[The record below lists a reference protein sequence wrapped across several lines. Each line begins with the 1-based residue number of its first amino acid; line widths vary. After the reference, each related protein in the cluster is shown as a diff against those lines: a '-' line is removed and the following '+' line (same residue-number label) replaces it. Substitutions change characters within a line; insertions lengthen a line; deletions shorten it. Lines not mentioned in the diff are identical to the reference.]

1 MVLEDVCM
9 DCIKVLSNVTRKPH
23 ANLLLSIAYIN
34 FQLTK
39 AFLEGLIFGCRLQN
53 SYFFSKSVFQGAKCQ
68 PEIFVHKHKHT
79 SLTACLYSTS
89 ALAPRL
95 VWLLT

>member
-34 FQLTK
+34 FQLANINLQTSTNLQV
-39 AFLEGLIFGCRLQN
+39 FFTGLFR
-53 SYFFSKSVFQGAKCQ
+53 GAY
-68 PEIFVHKHKHT
+68 I
-79 SLTACLYSTS
+79 
-89 ALAPRL
+89 
-95 VWLLT
+95 WM